1 MYARELSLLTPAQRL
16 TRMAVSLETR
26 FADWENVLYRH
37 YERALEGRYSGRA
50 LVNACRMAV
59 AQRLQ
64 PVRAQLQSMLRP
76 DAGALY
82 RPALAEL
89 PKALRDAFDE
99 NCGAGI
105 VWWEDA
111 VAQAYLLVR
120 LGFAEPDK
128 RIVHLLVDEAQ
139 DYSET
144 ALALLHAYHPAAE
157 VTLLGDP
164 MQRTCPGM
172 PPCDP
177 AGWGACFGA
186 PDAPVFRL
194 SRCYRSALPIAR
206 LCESLLPGE
215 ANLNPIGREGEPAVV
230 AEYSD
235 ALLRRT
241 LERFRKEG
249 YRSIA
254 VLTRTR
260 AQAAEL
266 AGRLENVY
274 LLDGD
279 DLTYEVEDNVVAC
292 YHLVK
297 GMEFDAVAVVWPD
310 CEDTAGERRRLYT
323 ACSRALHAVALCK
336 GYRSAQP

>member
-1 MYARELSLLTPAQRL
+1 
-16 TRMAVSLETR
+16 
-26 FADWENVLYRH
+26 
-37 YERALEGRYSGRA
+37 
-50 LVNACRMAV
+50 
-59 AQRLQ
+59 
-64 PVRAQLQSMLRP
+64 
-76 DAGALY
+76 
-82 RPALAEL
+82 
-89 PKALRDAFDE
+89 
-99 NCGAGI
+99 
-105 VWWEDA
+105 
-111 VAQAYLLVR
+111 
-120 LGFAEPDK
+120 
-128 RIVHLLVDEAQ
+128 
-139 DYSET
+139 
-144 ALALLHAYHPAAE
+144 
-157 VTLLGDP
+157 

-194 SRCYRSALPIAR
+194 SRCYRSAMPIAR

-266 AGRLENVY
+266 AGRLEDVLPPRRRRPDLRGRGQRGR
-274 LLDGD
+274 LLSPRQGHGVRRGGRRLAGLRGHRRRAPPPLHRLLPRAARRRAVQGLSIRAALTRRFDGRAMD
-279 DLTYEVEDNVVAC
+279 FARFLTDSI
-292 YHLVK
+292 
-297 GMEFDAVAVVWPD
+297 DAVCPD
-310 CEDTAGERRRLYT
+310 VLYE
-323 ACSRALHAVALCK
+323 
-336 GYRSAQP
+336 